1 MSKTAATDATTKPKT
16 VTVAFANPSIHV
28 KAKGRKGSADY
39 REARTIRAPKG
50 WPITDNEKYPMSKFE
65 TMLVDEAKRQGGSCR
80 VNMEV
85 NIQLN
90 MKTDET
96 LSADGVEFIS

>member
-1 MSKTAATDATTKPKT
+1 MSETAATAKPKT

-28 KAKGRKGSADY
+28 KAKGRKGSTDY

-65 TMLVDEAKRQGGSCR
+65 TMLVDEAKRQGGSCK

-90 MKTDET
+90 QKSDEPM
-96 LSADGVEFIS
+96 SADGIDFLS